1 MDNIRTKWDDLF
13 LKRGKHDL
21 IMRAVC
27 AVIVFFSTY
36 RMLRFYGGLGEM
48 PLPQLA
54 AGQMSVLIPLG
65 CAALTMVSAKL
76 GAGLVGILVFI
87 VFNGASPIIIGV
99 AAVLMTLEAFVSGT
113 MNCIVLSMMP
123 LCMMTSTPPDGSA
136 PSNFAYLMFAVII
149 YCGYKMTNGSKYT
162 TVFEYSCLGIAVQM
176 YTLKDQVISIWSQ
189 TWKAGAIAGAD
200 FESDLARFSD
210 ILIMIIIVVA
220 ANVIISVIAGRLLI
234 SDNRNITKIALDI
247 REGIAFVIIGI
258 LMTAGFFILGMVD
271 GITVHFSIP
280 RLLIQMVLAYIVTRP
295 IASYKIAKALSQ
307 QDYELQD
314 NQKVVSTGDVVRS
327 TGAELTSLTY
337 ALDNDKEYDRILF
350 TGQRPVKAVLIYGNP
365 EMNKKYILENNA
377 SGIGQKIEY
386 LESTDLIRQMADA
399 GDIEWKPEKGKSMI
413 WFFNHFDRLYESDAG
428 KKTAAKIME
437 YVDQCQED
445 KDQMFIFAA
454 DDPQMIPD
462 DCYGPAR
469 ISRVLHANISDSV
482 IFNDSYAI
490 LDVIGKGGF
499 GEVFSAWHT
508 RLNEKV
514 VLKKVASD
522 QSSSVSGK
530 HEVELLKR
538 VKHMYLPKIY
548 DVFDTNHALYLVTD
562 FVPGRSFADYL
573 KEGRKFDQKYVLIWA
588 KQLADAV
595 GYLHNMQPPI
605 IHSDIKPGNIMLTP
619 EGDICLIDFNISAIL
634 DKNTARSVGTTP
646 GYSPIEQYGFV
657 KNYLN
662 LLSKKG
668 VDVEAFSKA
677 KVGAGYLS
685 SKLSESLSNSL
696 ANSASSALPEDS
708 RPYGEPDDMD
718 DETAAADWED
728 ATVASGWDDDE
739 TMAADNET
747 RYLDENEPVSE
758 PLITPEQMSLV
769 VDNKSFLVDC
779 IQKGYGVRS
788 DIYAIG
794 ATLYHLLTGVKPSI
808 NFFGIRPIHE
818 FRDVVSPEFAAVIE
832 TCMRIDPDE
841 RYTDIDELKT
851 ALDNVYI

>member
-13 LKRGKHDL
+13 LKRGKHDIL
-21 IMRAVC
+21 MKAVC
-27 AVIVFFSTY
+27 AVIVFFSTF
-36 RMLRFYGGLGEM
+36 RMLRFYGGFGEV
-48 PLPQLA
+48 PLPQLTS
-54 AGQMSVLIPLG
+54 GQMGILIPLG
-65 CAALTMVSAKL
+65 CAALTLVSAKIGAALVALFIFIIL
-76 GAGLVGILVFI
+76 G
-87 VFNGASPIIIGV
+87 GAEAALIGV
-99 AAVLMTLEAFVSGT
+99 VAVMILLEAAASAT
-113 MNCIVLSMMP
+113 MNCIVLSLMP
-123 LCMMTSTPPDGSA
+123 LCLMASQPADGAA
-136 PSNFAYLMFAVII
+136 PANFAYLLFAVII

-162 TVFEYSCLGIAVQM
+162 AVFDYTCLAIAAQM
-176 YTLKDQVISIWSQ
+176 YTLKDTTISIWNQNWIPGSF
-189 TWKAGAIAGAD
+189 AGLD
-200 FESDLARFSD
+200 FETDFFRLGD
-210 ILIMIIIVVA
+210 VWIQIIVLVVV
-220 ANVIISVIAGRLLI
+220 NIIISVIAGRLLVT
-234 SDNRNITKIALDI
+234 DNRNITKIALDI
-247 REGIAFVIIGI
+247 REGAFFAVTGL
-258 LMTAGFFILGMVD
+258 LMTAGFYVSGMVD
-271 GITVHFSIP
+271 GITPHFSIV
-280 RLLIQMVLAYIVTRP
+280 RLFIQMVLAYIITRP
-295 IASYKIAKALSQ
+295 IASYKISKALSQ
-307 QDYELQD
+307 TDYEIQD
-314 NQKVVSTGDVVRS
+314 AQKVVSSGDIVRS

-337 ALDNDKEYDRILF
+337 SLDNDKEYDRILF

-437 YVDQCQED
+437 YVEQCQED
-445 KDQMFIFAA
+445 KNQMFIFAA

-696 ANSASSALPEDS
+696 ANSASSALPEGS

-728 ATVASGWDDDE
+728 ATVASVWDDDE

-747 RYLDENEPVSE
+747 RFIDESEPVSE
-758 PLITPEQMSLV
+758 PLVTPEQMSLV

-808 NFFGIRPIHE
+808 NFFGIKPIHE